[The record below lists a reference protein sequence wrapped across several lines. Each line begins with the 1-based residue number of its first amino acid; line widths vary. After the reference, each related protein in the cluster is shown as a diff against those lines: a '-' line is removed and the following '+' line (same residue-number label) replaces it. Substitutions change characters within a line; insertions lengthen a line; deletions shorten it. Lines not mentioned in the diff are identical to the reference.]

1 MSDCSCG
8 NNVIKDYESEVVSV
22 ERLTEK
28 LFWLTVK
35 CPELAERALPGH
47 CVMVFVSGT
56 SDPLLG
62 RPFAIADADAE
73 RGEISVCVSI
83 VGRGT
88 KLLSQKLPGE
98 TLRLRGLFGVP
109 HPRGGKVRLLSG
121 GVGAAIFLLYYKVY
135 DGDVSGFYLGIPGKG
150 YEGFAAKIKEL
161 VPDAMIFTDD
171 GSFGEGDSM
180 FKALPED
187 IGDGEAVWACGPVG
201 FFRAVKRH
209 YRSSPDKLWFSLENR
224 MACGYGGCMGC
235 VVKTSGG
242 LMRVCVDKALFR
254 ADEVDLDEH

>member
-8 NNVIKDYESEVVSV
+8 NNIINDYESEVVSV
-22 ERLTEK
+22 EMLTEK
-28 LFWLTVK
+28 LFWLTVR
-35 CPELAERALPGH
+35 CPELAGRARPGH
-47 CVMVFVSGT
+47 CVMVFASGV

-62 RPFAIADADAE
+62 RPFAVADADAE

-88 KLLSQKLPGE
+88 KLLSQKSAGDIV
-98 TLRLRGLFGVP
+98 RLRGFFGVP
-109 HPRGGKVRLLSG
+109 HPRGCKVTLLSG
-121 GVGAAIFLLYYKVY
+121 GVGAAIFLLYSKVY
-135 DGDVSGFYLGIPGKG
+135 GGEVSGFYLGIPGKG

-161 VPDAMIFTDD
+161 VPDARIFTDD
-171 GSFGEGDSM
+171 GSFGDGDSM
-180 FKALPED
+180 FKALPQD

-201 FFRAVKRH
+201 FFKAVKRH
-209 YRSSPDKLWFSLENR
+209 YLSSPDKLWFSLENR

-235 VVKTSGG
+235 VVRTSGG
-242 LMRVCVDKALFR
+242 LARVCVDKALFR